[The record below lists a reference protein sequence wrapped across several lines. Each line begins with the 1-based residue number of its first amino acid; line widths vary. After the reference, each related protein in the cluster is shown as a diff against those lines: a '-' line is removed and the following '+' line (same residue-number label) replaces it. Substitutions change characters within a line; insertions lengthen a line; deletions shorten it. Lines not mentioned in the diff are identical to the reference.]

1 MKPNQEKIDAT
12 LAGLE
17 LAVKL
22 MVRPENLNKWISV
35 REKSVTNILKASEVD
50 INFSSAFVE
59 EMRNVGLIETES
71 SGAGMRYM
79 VKTLEIPDSKFLAQK
94 IYNNY
99 KERKRANKVN
109 DGYPSSSAGDL
120 APDGVR
126 KRQVKAIGG
135 AVKIIPHE
143 VAKLG
148 DIGYIVDDNA
158 IKEVVVI
165 GVYYDCNDRKR
176 VVYDLE
182 SCRRLDGEAES
193 YAYEVIGTYPRS
205 RFYKTV
211 GEALQSI
218 KICKYV
224 RRK

>member
-1 MKPNQEKIDAT
+1 MKPTQEKIDAT

-35 REKSVTNILKASEVD
+35 REKSITNILKAAEVD

-59 EMRNVGLIETES
+59 EMRNVGLIETTS

-94 IYNNY
+94 IYDNF
-99 KERKRANKVN
+99 KDRKRANKVN
-109 DGYPSSSAGDL
+109 DGYPSSTAGDL
-120 APDGVR
+120 VPEGAR
-126 KRQVKAIGG
+126 KRQTKSMGG
-135 AVKIIPHE
+135 PVKIIPHE
-143 VAKLG
+143 IAKLG
-148 DIGYIVDDNA
+148 DIGYILRDNQV
-158 IKEVVVI
+158 KEVMVI
-165 GVYYDCNDRKR
+165 GVAYDSQDRKR

-182 SCRRLDGEAES
+182 TCRQRDNGEWV
-193 YAYEVIGTYPRS
+193 YETISLIPRTH
-205 RFYKTV
+205 FYKTIAEV
-211 GEALQSI
+211 LKNV
-218 KICKYV
+218 KIAKYV

>member
-1 MKPNQEKIDAT
+1 MKPTQEKIDAT

-35 REKSVTNILKASEVD
+35 REKSITNVLKAAEVD

-59 EMRNVGLIETES
+59 EMRNVGLIETTS

-94 IYNNY
+94 IYDNF
-99 KERKRANKVN
+99 KDRKRANRVN
-109 DGYPSSSAGDL
+109 DGYPSSTAGDL
-120 APDGVR
+120 VPDGAR
-126 KRQVKAIGG
+126 KRQPKAMGG
-135 AVKIIPHE
+135 EVKIIPHE
-143 VAKLG
+143 IAKLG
-148 DIGYIVDDNA
+148 DIGYILRDNQV
-158 IKEVVVI
+158 KEVMVI
-165 GVYYDCNDRKR
+165 GVAYDSHDRKR

-182 SCRRLDGEAES
+182 SCRQRDNGEWVYETISLIPRTQFCRTIAE
-193 YAYEVIGTYPRS
+193 VL
-205 RFYKTV
+205 KNV
-211 GEALQSI
+211 
-218 KICKYV
+218 KIAKYV